1 MIIILSVGPD
11 GVKVVVRKKRKNMR
25 EKQRREEVAASFN
38 ALTALLNLQTPS
50 KFKMNKVTVLTTAVA
65 EIEALRSRVAA
76 KEREVD
82 ALRAE
87 LAQRSRGASSGGGGR
102 EGGGARMESRPALN
116 RSLGSDEDM
125 RAVIADLGAGM

>member
-87 LAQRSRGASSGGGGR
+87 LAQRSRGASSGGGGG